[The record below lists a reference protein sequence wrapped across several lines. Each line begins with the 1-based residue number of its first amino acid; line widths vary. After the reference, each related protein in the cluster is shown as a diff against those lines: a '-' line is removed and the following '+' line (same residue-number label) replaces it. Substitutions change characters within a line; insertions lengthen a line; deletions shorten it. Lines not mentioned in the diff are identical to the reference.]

1 MLDRD
6 IAARRQDDMAR
17 DPIGFVEQT
26 TNGIRFVPE
35 PRIRRI
41 VMAPS
46 YFGRPYNSLTR
57 VGDVQLIC
65 YPIAD
70 SALGAA
76 DRLDPPAAT
85 VRLYRALGDDS
96 RLRILRLLAERD
108 RYLTE
113 LANELGLSKPTVSHH
128 MAQLRSAGLVTVSK
142 QGNLTYYTLRR
153 DRADEA
159 GPELGAYLAH

>member
-1 MLDRD
+1 
-6 IAARRQDDMAR
+6 
-17 DPIGFVEQT
+17 
-26 TNGIRFVPE
+26 
-35 PRIRRI
+35 
-41 VMAPS
+41 
-46 YFGRPYNSLTR
+46 
-57 VGDVQLIC
+57 
-65 YPIAD
+65 
-70 SALGAA
+70 
-76 DRLDPPAAT
+76 

-96 RLRILRLLAERD
+96 RLRILRLLAERE

-159 GPELGAYLAH
+159 GPELSAYLAH